1 MISRSEV
8 FSELESNCNSALRCQ
23 MLTKLMLMLFSENGD
38 GAKKGFIDLAKPP
51 AVIEAAQAA
60 FEREGVNLC

>member
-1 MISRSEV
+1 
-8 FSELESNCNSALRCQ
+8 